1 MCLWFCQ
8 LKRKRVGAGQ
18 RGSSN
23 PYQAPQESLK
33 PPTRGPDSVE
43 TNSEAPPAVTCTIR
57 ARATA
62 VSASINSPTK
72 AGRGVSRKRQKLAEA
87 AKNSRDIFQY
97 FTKKQT
103 AEEGEEEQETGLDPA
118 ALHTTE
124 DAETSN
130 QPSSPAVEVIEIS
143 PTWTDSGVVVEEER
157 KAEVI
162 MISDSETEDEATVEL
177 EATVEPE
184 STTE

>member
-1 MCLWFCQ
+1 M
-8 LKRKRVGAGQ
+8 GAGQ

-23 PYQAPQESLK
+23 PYQAPQELLK
-33 PPTRGPDSVE
+33 PPTCGPDSVE

-72 AGRGVSRKRQKLAEA
+72 AGRGVSRKQQKLAEA
-87 AKNSRDIFQY
+87 AKNSHNIFQY

-103 AEEGEEEQETGLDPA
+103 TEKREEEQETGLDPA
-118 ALHTTE
+118 ASHTTE
-124 DAETSN
+124 DAEASY
-130 QPSSPAVEVIEIS
+130 QPSSPAVETIEIS
-143 PTWTDSGVVVEEER
+143 PTWPASGVVGEEES

-162 MISDSETEDEATVEL
+162 MISDNESEDQ
-177 EATVEPE
+177 TVEPE

>member
-23 PYQAPQESLK
+23 PYQAPQELLK
-33 PPTRGPDSVE
+33 PPTCGPDSVE

-62 VSASINSPTK
+62 VSTSINSPTK
-72 AGRGVSRKRQKLAEA
+72 AGRGVSKKQQKLAEA
-87 AKNSRDIFQY
+87 AKNSRNISQY
-97 FTKKQT
+97 FTKKLT
-103 AEEGEEEQETGLDPA
+103 TEKREEEQETGLDPA

-130 QPSSPAVEVIEIS
+130 QPSSPAVEAIEIS
-143 PTWTDSGVVVEEER
+143 PTWPASGVVVGEES

-162 MISDSETEDEATVEL
+162 MISDSETEDQT
-177 EATVEPE
+177 TVEPE